1 MKTSRNPERVHPP
14 IAGYSHQIEVT
25 GSQRWLVL
33 SGQVGRRVDGQV
45 PEEPVEQLTVAL
57 ENVRYNLEVAAM
69 DVADVVKLTIYLVGE
84 IGTQRR
90 RDVLGAWLSG
100 HEPCMTLLFVSALA
114 APVYRVE
121 IDAWACRDDTSGG

>member
-1 MKTSRNPERVHPP
+1 MKTSRNPERMHPP

-45 PEEPVEQLTVAL
+45 PEEPVEQLAVAL
-57 ENVRYNLEVAAM
+57 ENLRHNLEAAAM
-69 DVADVVKLTIYLVGE
+69 DVADVVKLTLYLVGE
-84 IGTQRR
+84 FGTQRR
-90 RDVLGAWLSG
+90 RDVLGAWLGG

-121 IDAWACRDDTSGG
+121 IDAWASRDDTSRG